1 MVEHIQV
8 ANSIYENALV
18 WDAHAGFELTHERD
32 LETLSVW
39 RDSGVDYLS
48 VNVGYDVRDWRVT
61 VKNLALARRW
71 IDAQSDFDLVGTV
84 ADLDRA
90 RAAGHMAITFDI
102 EGMCALDG
110 SIDMVQ
116 LYHDL
121 GVRQMVFAY
130 NLNNA
135 AGGGCHDKDIGL
147 TDFGRDVIR
156 EMNEVGMFV
165 DCSHAGYRTT
175 MEAMEISQV
184 PVIFSHS
191 NPRALHD
198 HERNIWDDQALACA
212 ASGGV
217 VGINGI
223 GVFLG
228 DDDISSA
235 NMSRHIMYYVQL
247 IGADHVGIGI
257 DYEINA
263 DSGSDDGVT
272 GLDIALSE
280 NPDFWP
286 PEQYPGGAIKC
297 AAPSQLREIAS
308 NLLAEGLSKA
318 EVVGILGGNFRR
330 VAKLVW
336 G

>member
-1 MVEHIQV
+1 MVENIQV
-8 ANSIYENALV
+8 ANSVYDNALV

-39 RDSGVDYLS
+39 RDAGVDYLS

-71 IDAQSDFDLVGTV
+71 IDTQSDIDLVGTV
-84 ADLDRA
+84 GELDQT
-90 RAAGHMAITFDI
+90 RAAGRMAVTFDI
-102 EGMCALDG
+102 EGMSALDG
-110 SIDMVQ
+110 SIEMVK

-121 GVRQMVFAY
+121 GVRQMAFAY

-135 AGGGCHDKDIGL
+135 AGSGCHDKDTGL
-147 TDFGRDVIR
+147 TDFGREVIH
-156 EMNEVGMFV
+156 EMNKVGMFV
-165 DCSHAGYRTT
+165 DCSHTGYRTT
-175 MEAMEISQV
+175 MEAMEVSQV

-228 DDDISSA
+228 VDDISSA
-235 NMSRHIMYYVQL
+235 NMARHILHYVQL

-272 GLDIALSE
+272 GLDVALSE

-286 PEQYPGGAIKC
+286 PEQYPGGAIEC
-297 AAPSQLREIAS
+297 AAPSQLREIAA
-308 NLLAEGLSKA
+308 NLLAEGLSQA

-330 VAKLVW
+330 VAELVW

>member
-39 RDSGVDYLS
+39 RDAGVSYLS
-48 VNVGYDVRDWRVT
+48 VNVGYDVRDWRGT

>member
-39 RDSGVDYLS
+39 RDAGVSYLS

-110 SIDMVQ
+110 SIDMVR

>member
-8 ANSIYENALV
+8 ANSVYDNALV

-39 RDSGVDYLS
+39 RDAGVSYLS

>member
-39 RDSGVDYLS
+39 RDAGVSYLS

>member
-8 ANSIYENALV
+8 ANSVYENALV

-39 RDSGVDYLS
+39 RDAGVDYLS

-71 IDAQSDFDLVGTV
+71 IDTQSDIDLVGTV
-84 ADLDRA
+84 GELDRT
-90 RAAGHMAITFDI
+90 RAAGRMAVTFDI

-110 SIDMVQ
+110 SIEMVK

-121 GVRQMVFAY
+121 GVRQMAFAY
-130 NLNNA
+130 NMNNA
-135 AGGGCHDKDIGL
+135 AGSGCHDKDTGL
-147 TDFGRDVIR
+147 TDFGRAVIR

-165 DCSHAGYRTT
+165 DCSHTGYRTT
-175 MEAMEISQV
+175 IEAMEISQV

-235 NMSRHIMYYVQL
+235 NMTRHILHYVQL

-272 GLDIALSE
+272 GLDVALSQ

-286 PEQYPGGAIKC
+286 PEQYPGGAIEC
-297 AAPSQLREIAS
+297 AAPSQLREIAA
-308 NLLAEGLSKA
+308 NLLAEGLSED

-330 VAKLVW
+330 VAELVW